1 MKGLIGKKLGMTRLF
16 LDGGRCVPVTAVL
29 AGANVVVQV
38 KTPEKDGYSAV
49 QLGFGAKRH
58 GNSPERGHARTH
70 GGAWTAGAYDPKRP
84 GDRKDS
90 GEAGKPEDSKDG
102 MKTKIM
108 AYKLIREFELAAGE
122 TPEPG
127 DEVPLD
133 IFAPGDKLN
142 VTGTSKGRGYAGVMK
157 RHGFGGGRAT
167 HGCLTPR
174 SGGSIG
180 SAADP
185 SRVVP
190 GRKMAGHHGAVRVT
204 ARNLEVVDVR
214 PDYGVILVK
223 GAVPGP
229 NGGLL
234 LLKKS
239 LVQPKAARAAAG

>member
-1 MKGLIGKKLGMTRLF
+1 MTRLF
-16 LDGGRCVPVTAVL
+16 LDGGRCVPVTVIL
-29 AGANVVVQV
+29 AAANVVVQV
-38 KTPEKDGYSAV
+38 KTPERDGYSAV

-58 GNSPERGHARTH
+58 GNRPESGHAAKH
-70 GGAWTAGAYDPKRP
+70 GSAFPAAALPGREKAEGAMAF
-84 GDRKDS
+84 
-90 GEAGKPEDSKDG
+90 
-102 MKTKIM
+102 KI
-108 AYKLIREFELAAGE
+108 IREFALPPGE
-122 TPEPG
+122 PPSPG
-127 DEVPLD
+127 DEVPVG
-133 IFAPGDKLN
+133 IFVPGEKLS
-142 VTGTSKGRGYAGVMK
+142 VTGTSKGRGYSGVMK

-190 GRKMAGHHGAVRVT
+190 GRKMAGHFGCARVT
-204 ARNLEVVDVR
+204 AKNLEVVDVR

-229 NGGLL
+229 NGGLV

-239 LVQPKAARAAAG
+239 TAVPRRARAGAATA

>member
-29 AGANVVVQV
+29 AAANVVVQV

-49 QLGFGAKRH
+49 QLGFGARRH
-58 GNSPERGHARTH
+58 GTRPERGHAARH
-70 GGAWTAGAYDPKRP
+70 GNPYPVTDASGREKGDADGAMAF
-84 GDRKDS
+84 
-90 GEAGKPEDSKDG
+90 
-102 MKTKIM
+102 KI
-108 AYKLIREFELAAGE
+108 IREFGIADGMTPVPGE
-122 TPEPG
+122 
-127 DEVPLD
+127 EVPIG
-133 IFAPGDKLN
+133 IFAPGEKLS
-142 VTGTSKGRGYAGVMK
+142 VTGTSKGRGYSGVMK

-190 GRKMAGHHGAVRVT
+190 GRKMAGQYGNVQVT
-204 ARNLEVVDVR
+204 TRNLEVVDVR

-229 NGGLL
+229 NGGLV

-239 LVQPKAARAAAG
+239 TVLPRRPRAGTAPAAAS